1 MMKTKAISDA
11 IAALEKQDW
20 NRAHEIVQDMTDAK
34 AAWLHGILH
43 MIEGDESNAR
53 YWYAQAGRAFPG
65 KDKGSQEI
73 EAMKA
78 EILG

>member
-1 MMKTKAISDA
+1 MTTNTISDA

-20 NRAHEIVQDMTDAK
+20 NRAHEIVQEMNDAK

-53 YWYAQAGRAFPG
+53 YWYSRAGRAFPG
-65 KDKGSQEI
+65 KDKVSQEI
-73 EAMKA
+73 EAIKA
-78 EILG
+78 TMS